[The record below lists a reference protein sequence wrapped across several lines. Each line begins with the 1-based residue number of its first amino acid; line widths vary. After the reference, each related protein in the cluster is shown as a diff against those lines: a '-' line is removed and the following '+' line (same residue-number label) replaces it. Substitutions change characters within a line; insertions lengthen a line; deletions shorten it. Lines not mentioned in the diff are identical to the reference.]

1 VGDEREQAPAHG
13 GGQAQEG
20 EPDLLRRREEGTRHV
35 QVTSTRNNTWLMIN
49 LMKIKI
55 QPIF

>member
-20 EPDLLRRREEGTRHV
+20 EPDLLRRREEGARHV
-35 QVTSTRNNTWLMIN
+35 QVTSARHNT
-49 LMKIKI
+49 
-55 QPIF
+55 

>member
-20 EPDLLRRREEGTRHV
+20 EPDLLGRREEGARHV
-35 QVTSTRNNTWLMIN
+35 QVTLPSSPHANFL
-49 LMKIKI
+49 LFEESHEKH
-55 QPIF
+55 